1 MSQGRSAPFAVSECR
16 RIESSAGPAMGGE
29 GMPENADSVFRHFY
43 TQKQERTKNARRITQ
58 RLWELSPHTDTGQE
72 KEDQYA

>member
-1 MSQGRSAPFAVSECR
+1 
-16 RIESSAGPAMGGE
+16 MGGE